1 MYIDWTS
8 GVFKAYMRRRG
19 GSYMPYDLNSLC
31 TAKIFLL
38 QTDSANIPYMQG
50 CRELD
55 CEFITDYISW
65 SKAGDI
71 TQM

>member
-1 MYIDWTS
+1 
-8 GVFKAYMRRRG
+8 
-19 GSYMPYDLNSLC
+19 MPYDLNSLC